1 MADRNE
7 LRIMKPTERRTI
19 RRHLPSFSSLLD
31 DFFED
36 FFTEPFI
43 GDGERMLSPKI
54 DLIDKP
60 DKFILKAEIPGV
72 DKKDLNVE
80 VGDDYVVIKGEKG
93 KSEEHKEENF
103 YYKET
108 YSGKFIREVSL
119 PERIKTDTAKSTYE
133 NGILKIELPKAEES
147 KARKLEIS

>member
-1 MADRNE
+1 MTERDE
-7 LRIMKPTERRTI
+7 LRITKPTERRTI
-19 RRHLPSFSSLLD
+19 RRHFPSFSSLLD

-43 GDGERMLSPKI
+43 GERERTLSPKV

-72 DKKDLNVE
+72 EKKDLNIE
-80 VGDDYVVIKGEKG
+80 VGDDYVVIKGEKK
-93 KSEEHKEENF
+93 KSEEHKEEDY

-119 PERIKTDTAKSTYE
+119 PERIKTDTAKATYE
-133 NGILKIELPKAEES
+133 NGILNIELPKAEES
-147 KARKLEIS
+147 KARKLEVG